1 MIVITKPLAHAWP
14 SVLAILCLLANFP
27 IAQAQEVEGDAERYN
42 TCIRLSET
50 NPSRS
55 FDDAVAWRDLGGGD
69 AAEHCA
75 AVSLVA
81 LEHYRAGAQRLEM
94 LAQKPTD
101 SIYRRSGLL
110 SQAAQ
115 AWLLDGQPEKAYA
128 TLTAAVQLS
137 PGMASLYV
145 DRGAVRAE
153 MGLYGEAV
161 TDLNKAISLDP
172 QVADAY
178 LFRASA
184 NRYLEHFELALRDLE
199 IVLDFEPTHLDA
211 LLERGIVRRLQ
222 GNDEGARKDW
232 VWVVELGPNTD
243 AAILAQ
249 RNLELM
255 DVKSD

>member
-1 MIVITKPLAHAWP
+1 MASLCILVWP
-14 SVLAILCLLANFP
+14 VLWTVGV
-27 IAQAQEVEGDAERYN
+27 QAQDTSVASERYN
-42 TCIRLSET
+42 KCIELSQT

-81 LEHYRAGAQRLEM
+81 LELYRAGAERLET
-94 LAQKPTD
+94 LAQSSKE
-101 SIYRRSGLL
+101 SIYRRAGLL

-115 AWLLDGQPEKAYA
+115 AWSLDGKLERAYA
-128 TLTAAVQLS
+128 NLTTAIQLA
-137 PGMASLYV
+137 PDIASLFV
-145 DRGAVRAE
+145 DRGAVSAE
-153 MGLYGEAV
+153 MGLYAEAV
-161 TDLNKAISLDP
+161 TDLDMAVTLDAGS
-172 QVADAY
+172 VDAY

-184 NRYLEHFELALRDLE
+184 NRYLENYDLALRDLGA
-199 IVLDFEPTHLDA
+199 VLNFEPTHLDA

-222 GNDEGARKDW
+222 GDDNAARKDW
-232 VWVVELGPNTD
+232 MWVLELGPD
-243 AAILAQ
+243 SIAATMAR